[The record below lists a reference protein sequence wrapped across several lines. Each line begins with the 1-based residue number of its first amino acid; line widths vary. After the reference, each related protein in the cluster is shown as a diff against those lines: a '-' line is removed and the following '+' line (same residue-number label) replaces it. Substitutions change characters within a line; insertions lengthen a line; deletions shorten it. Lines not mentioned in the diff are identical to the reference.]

1 MEKEIK
7 KIVESEGYEY
17 IKING
22 QMINYKTEKDKK
34 DKKIR
39 GFLENNINKMINI
52 SIRLKD
58 KKQKEGGKRVEEI
71 KVEEPKIESV
81 KK

>member
-1 MEKEIK
+1 
-7 KIVESEGYEY
+7 
-17 IKING
+17 
-22 QMINYKTEKDKK
+22 MINYKTEKDKK

-58 KKQKEGGKRVEEI
+58 KK
-71 KVEEPKIESV
+71 
-81 KK
+81 